1 MPETGAWGLS
11 WVAAFDMRCSLLR
24 GHYFLTV
31 GVSRYDPTGNE
42 YVALDRRVDAIVLTV
57 TGPDTHAEGVTDLEA
72 GISMSAAGV
81 GAIGIM
87 R

>member
-1 MPETGAWGLS
+1 
-11 WVAAFDMRCSLLR
+11 MRCSLLR

-31 GVSRYDPTGNE
+31 GVSRYEPAGNE

-57 TGPDTHAEGVTDLEA
+57 TGPDTHAEGVADLEA
-72 GISMSAAGV
+72 AIALTATGA
-81 GAIGIM
+81 GAIGTM